1 MAVGVSCAGTGLHE
15 AQSVL
20 EPLLKDSVDF
30 VRQGALL
37 ALALVLMQ
45 QPESRL
51 ESFRAHLEKTLAD
64 KHEEV
69 MCRMGAIMA
78 TGGLCVCER
87 ERRGCSVA
95 VHVLSRLLHDMR
107 VTLSSSNRRA
117 SLLRMAHTTLLP

>member
-51 ESFRAHLEKTLAD
+51 EGFRAHLEKTLAD

-78 TGGLCVCER
+78 TGACLDQGGSCMVCCDDW
-87 ERRGCSVA
+87 RGA
-95 VHVLSRLLHDMR
+95 HINQLLLLKHIP
-107 VTLSSSNRRA
+107 
-117 SLLRMAHTTLLP
+117 SLLLC